1 MTGPAWAAGAQ
12 PDEEVDVI
20 TREDAQSRA
29 IEFWRT
35 RTTDSIVLV
44 EVLTKAYGWVF
55 LFLGADHLASGDP
68 NDELLG
74 LCPVL
79 VLAESGEVVPLGTA
93 HSVATALRE
102 YERENGLGGSAGR

>member
-1 MTGPAWAAGAQ
+1 M
-12 PDEEVDVI
+12 I

-44 EVLTKAYGWVF
+44 EVLTKEYGWVF
-55 LFLGADHLASGDP
+55 FFLGADHLASGDP
-68 NDELLG
+68 MDELLG

-93 HSVATALRE
+93 DSAEDVLRD
-102 YERENGLGGSAGR
+102 YEEENGFGSSAGR

>member
-1 MTGPAWAAGAQ
+1 M
-12 PDEEVDVI
+12 I
-20 TREDAQSRA
+20 TREDAESRA

-44 EVLTKAYGWVF
+44 EVLTTGYGWVF
-55 LFLGADHLASGDP
+55 VFLGADHLASGDP

-93 HSVATALRE
+93 DSIATSLRD
-102 YERENGLGGSAGR
+102 YEVENGLGGSAGR